1 MCVVCKMAPWSDVF
15 RLTLRI
21 TPIAMVVGAGF
32 ETFMFF
38 TGFWKVAIRKE
49 AERIAAAE
57 AELSRL
63 RAAARAK
70 RGAAKAP
77 GLE

>member
-1 MCVVCKMAPWSDVF
+1 
-15 RLTLRI
+15 
-21 TPIAMVVGAGF
+21 MVVGAGF